1 MENLEKRIA
10 DIANEII
17 GFDQKLFLVDVI
29 VKGNVGNQK
38 VLVLIDGDEGVNID
52 DCSKISREIGP
63 ILEEGDFMPGKY
75 LLEVSSPGLD
85 HPIRLMRQ
93 YKKNVGRKVE
103 VETLEGE
110 KIKGE
115 IVIVENETITLKMEK
130 EVRNIR
136 FSEINQ
142 SKIEV
147 SFK

>member
-1 MENLEKRIA
+1 
-10 DIANEII
+10 
-17 GFDQKLFLVDVI
+17 
-29 VKGNVGNQK
+29 
-38 VLVLIDGDEGVNID
+38 
-52 DCSKISREIGP
+52 
-63 ILEEGDFMPGKY
+63 
-75 LLEVSSPGLD
+75 
-85 HPIRLMRQ
+85 MRQ